1 MRFGEGAPCCCCC
14 ARPGDGRSHRLLPSQ
29 QRVDSGV
36 LLEGTGQLSP
46 AQTNQGRL
54 LGQNNI
60 VQGRVFCSIR
70 SIEGIINKPYWVVGK
85 VSPWHKCAHFSL
97 PCPLFPLTSLPPSGL
112 NQGHRLS
119 LADSKSE
126 RKSVVLS
133 TYKPTTESTHP
144 AHCSCLNPASSGTRL
159 HL

>member
-1 MRFGEGAPCCCCC
+1 MPLKCTVLLWFPQVAMLNLDIFPGRVFASALCYHITASRQVVRFGEGAPCCCCC

-54 LGQNNI
+54 LGQNNS

-70 SIEGIINKPYWVVGK
+70 SMEGIRNKPYWVVGK

-97 PCPLFPLTSLPPSGL
+97 PCPLFPFTSLPPALTSGI
-112 NQGHRLS
+112 
-119 LADSKSE
+119 D
-126 RKSVVLS
+126 
-133 TYKPTTESTHP
+133 
-144 AHCSCLNPASSGTRL
+144 
-159 HL
+159 